1 MCTKTVIMGKGEVLE
16 FDYISSLRSKYFEC
30 SWVDLEIKNQMQE
43 IIEKMFDIEGITVIR
58 KDDRVRLEISKK
70 HIKKSQL
77 F

>member
-1 MCTKTVIMGKGEVLE
+1 MAKGKGGVLE

-30 SWVDLEIKNQMQE
+30 SWVDLEIKSQME
-43 IIEKMFDIEGITVIR
+43 ETIEKMFDTEGITVMR

-70 HIKKSQL
+70 HIKKSHL